1 MFTPLQAPLYAELEL
16 DIQSFMN
23 RYEQERNDMSRL
35 TISMP
40 DQERRENAIQE
51 LREMLNRAE
60 ASGISKRTPAG
71 NHASRPQEA
80 QQKGLLDSQD

>member
-60 ASGISKRTPAG
+60 ASGISKRTLPEIMQA
-71 NHASRPQEA
+71 ALQEA
-80 QQKGLLDSQD
+80 QQKGLLDGQG